1 MIARST
7 SDTCDIT
14 ALRGATRLCVA
25 VCSFLSPVYAQTS
38 ETSDWCGPKY
48 IHVEAD
54 GGKLLVLCE
63 KSNAIV
69 RMDVDSGDI
78 EATTA
83 VGESPWCLCPHPT
96 RPRLFV
102 TCRRGQQ
109 LLELDAVSLATLRR
123 IDLSGDPTGV
133 AVSED
138 GQRVYVALHS
148 LDQLAVLDAE
158 TGNEIKRL
166 ATGNGPQSVR
176 LAAGTGRVYVTNLL
190 SNPTSPDQ
198 PCRNEITT
206 IDDILGHVVERIILV
221 NANVGRGFA
230 FTSDGSTAIA
240 AISRPKNLLPMV
252 QVARGWMV
260 TNGFAVLSTSARHPP
275 IQLLVDLPN
284 QSFADPYGIA
294 VTPDDRKC
302 YLTSAGTDTVVAI
315 DLDRVRAVVE
325 EVSGGLLPRHAD
337 DLGLTRRYVTARV
350 PVGANPEALALSPD
364 GHWLYVANRLDD
376 SISVVDTGN
385 DRVIRTLDIGPPPP
399 ADKLLRGERLF
410 HSAARTFQRQFSCA
424 SCHPDGGFDGLQYD
438 LEPDGLGQCIVDNRD
453 LRDVSD
459 TAPFKWAGTNPD
471 VTTQCGTRTAKW
483 FVRTGWLTLAQ
494 VVELTGY
501 VHSIPLTVNPYR
513 DPSGVLTPAQRRG
526 KVVFER
532 TTTAKGGPIPEQNRC
547 ATCHSGPKFTNGRR
561 SDVGT
566 KALHDTNPEFDAAHL
581 TNVFESTPYLH
592 DGRAATLEE
601 IWTKYNPED
610 KHGLSSDWTKQQLND
625 LVEYLKSL

>member
-1 MIARST
+1 MIASRA
-7 SDTCDIT
+7 SDLSGTA
-14 ALRGATRLCVA
+14 ALRNATCLCVM
-25 VCSFLSPVYAQTS
+25 VCAFLSPAYAQTPAMS
-38 ETSDWCGPKY
+38 GRCGPKF
-48 IHVEAD
+48 IHVEPD

-69 RMDVDSGDI
+69 RMDMDSAAL
-78 EATTA
+78 ETTMS
-83 VGESPWCLCPHPT
+83 VGESPWSLCPHPT

-123 IDLSGDPTGV
+123 IDLPGDPTGV

-148 LDQLAVLDAE
+148 LDQLAILDAQ
-158 TGNEIKRL
+158 TGKEIKRV

-176 LAAGTGRVYVTNLL
+176 LAAGTGRVYVSNLL
-190 SNPTSPDQ
+190 PNPTSPDQ
-198 PCRNEITT
+198 PCRNEITV
-206 IDDILGHVVERIILV
+206 IDDASGRVVERIILD
-221 NANVGRGFA
+221 NANVGRGIA
-230 FTSDGSTAIA
+230 FTSDGSTAMA
-240 AISRPKNLLPMV
+240 AISRPKNLVPMV

-260 TNGFAVLSTSARHPP
+260 TNGFAVISTGALHPP

-284 QSFADPYGIA
+284 QSFADSYGIA
-294 VTPDDRKC
+294 ITPDDRKC
-302 YLTSAGTDTVVAI
+302 YLTSAGTDTVLAI
-315 DLDRVRAVVE
+315 DLDRVKEVVE
-325 EVSGGLLPRHAD
+325 AIGGGSLPRHAD
-337 DLGLTRRYVTARV
+337 DLGLSRRYVTARIS
-350 PVGANPEALALSPD
+350 VGANPEALALSSD
-364 GHWLYVANRLDD
+364 GHWLYVANRLED
-376 SISVVDTGN
+376 SISVIDTRD
-385 DRVIRTLDIGPPPP
+385 DRVVRTLSIGQPPP
-399 ADKLLRGERLF
+399 ADKLLRGERFF
-410 HSAARTFQRQFSCA
+410 HSAARTFQRQFSCV

-438 LEPDGLGQCIVDNRD
+438 LEPDGIGQCIVDNRD
-453 LRDVSD
+453 LRDISE

-494 VVELTGY
+494 VIELTAY
-501 VHSIPLTVNPYR
+501 VHTIPLTVNPYR

-532 TTTAKGGPIPEQNRC
+532 TTTNKGEPIPEQNRC
-547 ATCHSGPKFTNGRR
+547 TTCHSGPKFTNGQI

-566 KALHDTNPEFDAAHL
+566 KALHDTSAEFDAAHL
-581 TNVFESTPYLH
+581 SNVFESNPYLH

-601 IWTKYNPED
+601 LWTKYNPED